1 MKILVLGY
9 FGFRTNQLDG
19 QTVKTRDVYQ
29 LLLNKVGKEHNVNY
43 FDTQDFQYAKI
54 SLIRMLKNIIM
65 SNKVIYL
72 PAHNNLKYIF
82 PVVYLLSKI
91 FRIRI
96 LYLVIG
102 GWLSE
107 FISKLPV
114 HQFMLKRI
122 EGIFTETTL
131 LKGELE
137 SKYKFN
143 NVQQLCNFRFV
154 NVSPILHHNAGMLK
168 LVFMA
173 RINKMKGLD
182 TIFSLAEYV
191 RKTQINV
198 LIDFY
203 GPILEEDKD
212 YFYTN
217 LEKYD
222 NLVYKGVLEPYCI
235 HQVLQQYD
243 AMLLP
248 THYYTEGLPGSV
260 VDAYMSGLPVVVSN
274 WKHATEFVDNESTG
288 FIVPFENG
296 EKELFQSVEK
306 FYYNEQLLEKMKKN
320 ALVKAKMFTADY
332 AWSIL
337 NKYICI

>member
-1 MKILVLGY
+1 MNILVLGY

-29 LLLNKVGKEHNVNY
+29 LLLNKVGKEHNVDY
-43 FDTQDFQYAKI
+43 FDTQDFQYTKI
-54 SLIRMLKNIIM
+54 SLFRMLKKIVI

-82 PVVYLLSKI
+82 PFVYLLSKI
-91 FRIRI
+91 FRLRI

-107 FISKLPV
+107 YISKLPV
-114 HQFMLKRI
+114 HQYMLKRI
-122 EGIFTETTL
+122 EGIFTETSL

-143 NVQQLCNFRFV
+143 NVHQLCNFRFV
-154 NVSPILHHNAGMLK
+154 NVSPILHHKAGMLK

-191 RKTQINV
+191 KQTKIDVR
-198 LIDFY
+198 IDFY

-212 YFYTN
+212 YFYSN

-222 NLVYKGVLEPYCI
+222 NSVYKGVLEPHCI

-306 FYYNEQLLEKMKKN
+306 FYYDEQLLEKMKKN